1 MNVGNVVYF
10 DSVHL
15 TTSPRCKYSAA
26 GNEYSSAA
34 VSSPIQMQYF
44 LLFESRLLKS
54 YSVVLFQEII

>member
-15 TTSPRCKYSAA
+15 TSPRCKYSAA